1 MDVSFKEYLKA
12 AITQKTLDV
21 LQAQQVRFFDFVY
34 FIVCFSEFNTTCTNY
49 HKVYNVA
56 KTQE

>member
-34 FIVCFSEFNTTCTNY
+34 FIVCFSELQHNMYKLPQGIQCR
-49 HKVYNVA
+49 
-56 KTQE
+56 QDS